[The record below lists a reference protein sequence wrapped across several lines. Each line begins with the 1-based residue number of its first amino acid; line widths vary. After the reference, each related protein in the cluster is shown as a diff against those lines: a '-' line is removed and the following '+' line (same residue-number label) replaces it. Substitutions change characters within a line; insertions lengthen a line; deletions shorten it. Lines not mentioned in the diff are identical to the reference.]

1 MCLSNAV
8 LIDPPH
14 EDITVYKLFI
24 ETKDGRILSVFR
36 EYEFMPNTK
45 LSAECDYDEYGWL
58 ARRVKKFRNTDIMVT
73 MVPDE
78 SEGISKIYSGVF
90 HALRY
95 LEDAVKLFSTFI
107 AEDAF
112 GKMINGEMTI
122 RKCIIPKDSDV
133 IFLGKYNQ
141 SESYGSKNIIV
152 TDEITHKYSKY

>member
-14 EDITVYKLFI
+14 EDITVYKIFI
-24 ETKDGRILSVFR
+24 ETKDGKTRSIFR
-36 EYEFMPNTK
+36 EYEFMLNER

-58 ARRVKKFRNTDIMVT
+58 ARRAKKFRNTDIMVT
-73 MVPDE
+73 LVSDE
-78 SEGISKIYSGVF
+78 SEEISKIYSGVF
-90 HALRY
+90 HSFRY
-95 LEDAVKLFSTFI
+95 LEDAVKILSTLV
-107 AEDAF
+107 AEDAY
-112 GKMINGEMTI
+112 GKMINGEVTI